1 MSVRFEDLSV
11 GDELP
16 PLARTLTRD
25 DLVRYAEASGD
36 RNPLHLDDAAARAAG
51 FPGVIAHGML
61 TMGHLATCLTRWLG
75 GPEALERLTAPFR
88 APVFPGE
95 TLVAGGRVRALDAS
109 TRRVELE
116 VWVTVERE
124 GRVEQAIRRGAALV
138 RLP

>member
-1 MSVRFEDLSV
+1 MNVRFEDLSV

-75 GPEALERLTAPFR
+75 GPGALERLTAPFR

-116 VWVTVERE
+116 VWVTVERG
-124 GRVEQAIRRGAALV
+124 GRVEQAIRRGTAVV